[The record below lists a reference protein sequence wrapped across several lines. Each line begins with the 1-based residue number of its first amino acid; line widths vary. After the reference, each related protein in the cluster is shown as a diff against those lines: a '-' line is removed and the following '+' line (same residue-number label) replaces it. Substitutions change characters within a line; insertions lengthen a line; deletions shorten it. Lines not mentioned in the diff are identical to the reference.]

1 MGQGFGRHPRGGMQI
16 FVKTFKIR
24 YTLQK
29 MMILGGIPAKE
40 DHKAPGKS
48 LAGDDLRCPG
58 KGLAGAVGAA
68 RARTLLGETTSPSCS
83 LCFCLGVALVLS
95 SAPTSHAQ
103 IRGTKE
109 RPYFS
114 TPTSL

>member
-1 MGQGFGRHPRGGMQI
+1 MQI

-48 LAGDDLRCPG
+48 LAGDDSRRHG
-58 KGLAGAVGAA
+58 KTLAGATA
-68 RARTLLGETTSPSCS
+68 RP
-83 LCFCLGVALVLS
+83 
-95 SAPTSHAQ
+95 
-103 IRGTKE
+103 
-109 RPYFS
+109 
-114 TPTSL
+114 